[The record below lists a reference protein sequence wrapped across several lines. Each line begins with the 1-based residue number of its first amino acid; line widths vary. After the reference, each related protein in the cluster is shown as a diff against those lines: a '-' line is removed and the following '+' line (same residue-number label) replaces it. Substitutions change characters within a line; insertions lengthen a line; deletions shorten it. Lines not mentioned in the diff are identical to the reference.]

1 LKLKLRY
8 ILTIAFT
15 IVAVV
20 PVLFLGSWVAR
31 TALKKELDAAWEK
44 HLVLADHTV
53 SLLEN
58 YAVDVEYAFEFFAA
72 LDKKD
77 ADGFAAIIAKRLG
90 FRHFYILDD
99 RMRILRDIR
108 PDPAVPPAFDEA
120 IVRRLLPLAYNHAT
134 YSGVMANPSG
144 EPTIYLIERLDEK
157 RVALAALTTDYIIQ
171 LQSTISF
178 GDRGHAFV
186 VDQFGRV
193 IAHPNDAWRKGM
205 RKISDL
211 GPVRHILL
219 KERGVTTYHS
229 ETMHQDLISGYATV
243 PETGWGV
250 IVSQPVPELAAK
262 AADVRQVALILVTCG
277 IVVAAFVSWFFAGRL
292 TRPLDALQM
301 TAQRIANGKL
311 HSRVPPLA
319 RFTATD
325 LCELADDFNEMAAR
339 IQGDQEA
346 LTTAVSRAQ
355 SADRAKSRFL
365 ANMSHELRTPLN
377 AIIGFS
383 QTMENQL
390 FGPIGSER
398 YVNYATDI
406 RQSGEHLLS
415 IINYILDL
423 SKIEDGDITIE
434 DDVVNVA
441 TLVTAV
447 HTMLKGAAVE
457 GQVALTQTVEPALPT
472 IHGSEVKLKQ
482 TLANL
487 VSNAIKYT
495 QKNGRVEINAW
506 RDQGGGVS
514 IAVRDTGIGMSKT
527 DLTTALV
534 PFGRVANEMSERV
547 GGAGLGL
554 PLAKRF
560 VEIHGG
566 RLEIESAPNAGTT
579 VTIRLPASR
588 IIADVA

>member
-1 LKLKLRY
+1 MKLKLRY

-53 SLLEN
+53 SLLES
-58 YAVDVEYAFEFFAA
+58 YAVDVENAFEFFAT
-72 LDKKD
+72 LDKNET
-77 ADGFAAIIAKRLG
+77 DGSAAIVAKRLG
-90 FRHFYILDD
+90 LRHFCILDD
-99 RMRILRDIR
+99 SLRVLRDIR
-108 PDPAVPPAFDEA
+108 PDPAMPPAFNEA
-120 IVRRLLPLAYNHAT
+120 IVRKLLPLAYNHVA
-134 YSGVMANPSG
+134 YSGVMASPDG
-144 EPTIYLIERLDEK
+144 EPTIYLIEQLDEK
-157 RVALAALTTDYIIQ
+157 RIALAALSTEHVIQ

-178 GDRGHAFV
+178 GDRGHAVV

-193 IAHPNDAWRKGM
+193 IAHPNDAWRTGM
-205 RKISDL
+205 RNMKAL
-211 GPVRHILL
+211 EPVRHILL

-229 ETMHQDLISGYATV
+229 DTMGQDLIAGFATV

-250 IVSQPVPELAAK
+250 IVSQPLPELAAK
-262 AADVRQVALILVTCG
+262 ANDVRQVALILVICG
-277 IVVAAFVSWFFAGRL
+277 IVAAAFVSWFFAGRL

-311 HSRVPPLA
+311 QSRVPPLP
-319 RFTATD
+319 RFTAAD

-339 IQGDQEA
+339 IQSDQEA

-355 SADRAKSRFL
+355 SADRAKTKFL

-383 QTMENQL
+383 QTMEKQL

-423 SKIEDGDITIE
+423 SKIEDGEITVE
-434 DDVVNVA
+434 DDAVDIA
-441 TLVTAV
+441 SLITAV
-447 HTMLKGAAVE
+447 HTMLKGAAE
-457 GQVALTQTVEPALPT
+457 DGHVALTRTVEPALPT
-472 IHGSEVKLKQ
+472 VRGSEVKLKQ

-495 QKNGRVEINAW
+495 PKNGNVEISAW

-579 VTIRLPASR
+579 VTIHLPTSR
-588 IIADVA
+588 IVADVA